1 MTASAKRALALA
13 GLALVSYL
21 LVVRHLTEIP
31 RVGVVQE
38 MQVALPRFAQV
49 AMTGGDRFLAANIAT
64 WRSLVASTANMQRDN
79 YVVQGRLQSDAA
91 WLNPFH
97 EDNYYIAAAILPWA
111 GELDAAQFVLKRASA
126 ARPYDWQ
133 PAFYYAFNLYQIQH
147 KPVEAAEFLRK
158 AAPSV
163 ASEDDRNT
171 MENLAAVWFEKGYE
185 PSVAN
190 TIIKNM
196 ASGTRPGAFRKYLLL
211 RAQRLEQLAVLRD
224 AAQRYRSA
232 TGRSPANLDD
242 LLRAGLIKSIPVDP
256 FGFGFGIDQEGNP
269 ILHSRPQQAK
279 K

>member
-21 LVVRHLTEIP
+21 FSVRHLAEIP

-91 WLNPFH
+91 WLNPSH

-111 GELDAAQFVLKRASA
+111 GELDAAQFVLKRAST

-196 ASGTRPGAFRKYLLL
+196 ASDTRPGAFRKYLLL
-211 RAQRLEQLAVLRD
+211 RAQRLEQLASLQD
-224 AAQRYRSA
+224 AAQRYRTA
-232 TGRSPANLDD
+232 EGRSPASLDD
-242 LLRAGLIKSIPVDP
+242 LVRTGLIESIPVDP
-256 FGFGFGIDQEGNP
+256 FGFGFGIDQKGNP
-269 ILHSRPQQAK
+269 ILHSRPQQARK
-279 K
+279 